1 MDWSLVWKTIVIFI
15 IGTIILRIAGRKSIS
30 QMTIPETVLVL
41 AIGTLLIQP
50 VAGQGYWTTFVVAFT
65 LVLTLLAFEY
75 TQMRFDRTETIISG
89 KSKVVIQ
96 NGQLQEENLK
106 KLRLTADKL
115 EAFLRQAGISSISD
129 VETATIEPSGLLG
142 YQLKKEKQPA
152 TKEDIQ
158 QLIQLI
164 QSGNLTSPPSSTTG
178 NIFKEITTE
187 TPNPPERL
195 Q

>member
-1 MDWSLVWKTIVIFI
+1 MDWNLIWKTVLIFI
-15 IGTIILRIAGRKSIS
+15 VGTIILRLAGRKSIS

-50 VAGQGYWTTFVVAFT
+50 LADEGYWTTFGISFI
-65 LVLTLLAFEY
+65 LVLTLLAFELI
-75 TQMRFDRTETIISG
+75 QIRSDRYETIISG
-89 KSKVVIQ
+89 KSIVVIQ
-96 NGQLQEENLK
+96 NGQLLETNLK
-106 KLRLTADKL
+106 KLRLTTDKL
-115 EAFLRQAGISSISD
+115 ESHLRQAGISSISD
-129 VETATIEPSGLLG
+129 VEIATIEPSGLLG

-164 QSGNLTSPPSSTTG
+164 QSGKLSNPPTPSTE
-178 NIFKEITTE
+178 NIFTEITSDTQD
-187 TPNPPERL
+187 PPKRL